1 MNINSNLSGWIA
13 DFQIDDLSD
22 WEHQAAQMSSLYKNA
37 FFTIANTMGTSVHD
51 NIRLRT
57 PPHEWVEVPWTFGPD
72 PSMQGSFIVDANQ
85 NDLGIHNFDEDVK
98 NSVWGSRGWTFQEA
112 LLSQRTLYLGKS
124 GAYWECQS
132 GLVARLEEDFMVYH
146 PLHDPLRSAQLSNE
160 PQNAFKRFVLTDEE
174 PYWPALAFRSTL
186 REINDLWIRLLEL
199 YCARKLTYKSDTLVA
214 LSGLAKNMVT
224 LIKKVDPGVEPEYFG
239 GVWKDGLLWSLLW
252 YTQVNRTTLSSK
264 VHMRKRE
271 SLEESYLVL
280 LGCGAQILIRR
291 SGSIRTGSG
300 R

>member
-1 MNINSNLSGWIA
+1 
-13 DFQIDDLSD
+13 
-22 WEHQAAQMSSLYKNA
+22 
-37 FFTIANTMGTSVHD
+37 
-51 NIRLRT
+51 
-57 PPHEWVEVPWTFGPD
+57 
-72 PSMQGSFIVDANQ
+72 
-85 NDLGIHNFDEDVK
+85 
-98 NSVWGSRGWTFQEA
+98 
-112 LLSQRTLYLGKS
+112 
-124 GAYWECQS
+124 
-132 GLVARLEEDFMVYH
+132 
-146 PLHDPLRSAQLSNE
+146 
-160 PQNAFKRFVLTDEE
+160 
-174 PYWPALAFRSTL
+174 
-186 REINDLWIRLLEL
+186 LEL